1 MLKLASVMHMKK
13 NRVRGSLSLL
23 LGTTIWGFSFIA
35 QSVGMDH
42 IGPFTFQAAR
52 CLLAVLFLIP
62 CAFVL
67 DIGKCS
73 FRESAA
79 KWKNPALWR
88 VGLICGCALFVA
100 SSLQQIGIVYTDA
113 GKAGFITAMYIV
125 LVPVLGLF
133 LGKKPSRTTVFS
145 VALAVVGLYLLSCMG
160 VSQINKGDLY
170 LMGCALAQKF
180 APGTPFFHRLIIGYD
195 VTDELFGITI
205 ARPGYLN
212 PFYTY
217 GAIALAAPA
226 WAMGT
231 ALGIIAGNLLPVRVV
246 SALSVALYG
255 MFLAIIIP
263 PARKSKVVA
272 ALVAISFALSFV
284 CTYLPGISALSEGTR
299 TILLTVAIS
308 GAAAVLFP
316 VRQEENENDA

>member
-23 LGTTIWGFSFIA
+23 LGTTIWGFGFIA

-42 IGPFTFQAAR
+42 IGPFTFQAVR

-73 FRESAA
+73 FRESVA
-79 KWKNPALWR
+79 KWKNPTLWR

-133 LGKKPSRTTVFS
+133 LGKKPPKTTVFS

-170 LMGCALAQKF
+170 LMGCALAFSVQI
-180 APGTPFFHRLIIGYD
+180 TCIDRL
-195 VTDELFGITI
+195 
-205 ARPGYLN
+205 
-212 PFYTY
+212 
-217 GAIALAAPA
+217 
-226 WAMGT
+226 
-231 ALGIIAGNLLPVRVV
+231 AGNLDGLRMNCIQALVV
-246 SALSVALYG
+246 TVLSVP
-255 MFLAIIIP
+255 F
-263 PARKSKVVA
+263 
-272 ALVAISFALSFV
+272 
-284 CTYLPGISALSEGTR
+284 
-299 TILLTVAIS
+299 ILLTKETVVFSDITACWFPLVFSGVLSMGVAYTLQIVGQQGLEPTTAS
-308 GAAAVLFP
+308 LIMSLESVFAALGGWLILHQTMTPWELLGCGLVFAGVVLSQLP
-316 VRQEENENDA
+316 VGMFTKKA